1 MKKNIRES
9 QVGNSNDWTI
19 VQVAAFIKRPY
30 QTTRNMMLSGEF
42 GLTRYD
48 EKSRRLT
55 VRSSAVRAWKAPERE
70 K

>member
-1 MKKNIRES
+1 MKKNLRES

-19 VQVAAFIKRPY
+19 VQVAAFIKKPY

-55 VRSSAVRAWKAPERE
+55 VRASAVRTWKAPERE